1 MSCIGG
7 YLQMLLNVK
16 GYFHDEELDEPPCC
30 DNKRLIINDDA
41 LEVCVN
47 CGTVYGRQLLN
58 HEKRAY
64 TFEEVNQRR
73 RTEPRWRAFGPRTII
88 GSYHSDHQGAP
99 LPVGKVQF
107 YNRLNKIQNS
117 LVNSF
122 ERNLWES
129 KPKLQHIANSLNLPD
144 FLQETA
150 WQIYLHVAKR
160 KLTMG
165 RSVIGFLSAALY
177 AAIRIHKYPRLL
189 EEITEVTQ
197 TCTRMVNRSLYI
209 IIKEIFPLFGY
220 KYAPVTPEMLVYRF
234 GDELKIS
241 VSKQQKA
248 IDQIRYLQRKG
259 LNFYGK
265 DPKGVAAAS
274 LYMVVRDTDE
284 HRTQTEISAVSRV
297 TEVTL
302 RTRCKQM
309 ITFVKTSKG
318 NKTRA
323 A

>member
-1 MSCIGG
+1 
-7 YLQMLLNVK
+7 
-16 GYFHDEELDEPPCC
+16 
-30 DNKRLIINDDA
+30 
-41 LEVCVN
+41 
-47 CGTVYGRQLLN
+47 
-58 HEKRAY
+58 
-64 TFEEVNQRR
+64 
-73 RTEPRWRAFGPRTII
+73 
-88 GSYHSDHQGAP
+88 
-99 LPVGKVQF
+99 
-107 YNRLNKIQNS
+107 
-117 LVNSF
+117 
-122 ERNLWES
+122 
-129 KPKLQHIANSLNLPD
+129 
-144 FLQETA
+144 
-150 WQIYLHVAKR
+150 
-160 KLTMG
+160 
-165 RSVIGFLSAALY
+165 
-177 AAIRIHKYPRLL
+177 
-189 EEITEVTQ
+189 
-197 TCTRMVNRSLYI
+197 MVNRSLYI

-309 ITFVKTSKG
+309 ITFVKASKG